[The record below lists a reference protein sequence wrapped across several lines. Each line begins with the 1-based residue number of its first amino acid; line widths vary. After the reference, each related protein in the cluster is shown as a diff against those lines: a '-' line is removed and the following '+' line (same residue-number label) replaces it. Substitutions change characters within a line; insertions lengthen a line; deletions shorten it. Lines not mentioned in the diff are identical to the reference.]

1 MFSQLKIQT
10 IIRYFFLI
18 GIMFI
23 LFNNNAEANCNV
35 TISVDTTQ
43 GSLDC
48 ADDQTMTVNE
58 GISWNGTVERMIDVE
73 DDDGF
78 TLINNGTID
87 STTHNMLY
95 FVDTANSTI
104 VNNGTIN
111 GRTQVIV
118 INGTRGDFS
127 ITNTGTISSENHA
140 AITSFESVVSGNITI
155 NNSGLITA
163 QGVTANTSHNPV
175 WHGLINLGHCSSD
188 STEVHCD
195 EDANGTGS
203 YTVINTGRI
212 EQERKG
218 VFALRFNNKV
228 NNTITTSGTIFGGPE
243 EAHNPGVGFS
253 GSSRR
258 IGMDIMVIKCDD
270 TAHFNSC
277 GDSGSGKTTINIE
290 KGAQFR
296 NGIDFNG
303 TKGEIVIGAEINR
316 DLEIRIFDYIQ
327 EHADNLTITN
337 NSGHEV
343 TLSEEVLTFS
353 NGDNNVWGSITPS
366 KAAST
371 STTRND
377 NHSGKGD
384 EVVNEKAEYY
394 NAGIDGILI
403 IKGERLEVNLNSH
416 KYRAQNTLSKFRN
429 FYNAVDGV
437 GFNEQRCTTLE
448 ENRNEEEFKD
458 CNTGFVKIFNSSQ
471 RRENVY
477 KSYNY
482 GGVGMYSPIILTN
495 NLVSNAFFGYS
506 QQNNNFDDKSGS
518 YNDNFTLGLK
528 SSYQNSGFEAS
539 LTPLIGVS
547 LQKQSD
553 YDTDKTELRTKNF
566 LSEFAGLNGKI
577 LNTFER
583 DNNRSILISLE
594 SSFSAQRYPEYNSQ
608 FTDGTFKI
616 KESVDKLLSNTLEI
630 SHTTKIPE
638 ENFLSKLY
646 VGGSAFKNY
655 NDKIEVSARG
665 FNSDVSNEGNQEWS
679 GYHAGFSIGKK
690 TQNLNYELDLRY
702 EDQEGLIDRTIQF
715 SANKQF

>member
-58 GISWNGTVERMIDVE
+58 GISWNGTVESMIDVE

-140 AITSFESVVSGNITI
+140 AISSYESVVSGNITI

-163 QGVTANTSHNPV
+163 QGVTNNTSHNPV

-203 YTVINTGRI
+203 YTVINTGRM
-212 EQERKG
+212 EQERRG

-243 EAHNPGVGFS
+243 EAFNVGLS

-270 TAHFNSC
+270 TTHFDSC
-277 GDSGSGKTTINIE
+277 GASGSGKTTINIE

-343 TLSEEVLTFS
+343 TLTEKVLTFS

-366 KAAST
+366 KAALT

-416 KYRAQNTLSKFRN
+416 KYRAQNTLSKFKN
-429 FYNAVDGV
+429 FYNAVDGM

-458 CNTGFVKIFNSSQ
+458 CNTGFCLL
-471 RRENVY
+471 Y
-477 KSYNY
+477 
-482 GGVGMYSPIILTN
+482 T
-495 NLVSNAFFGYS
+495 
-506 QQNNNFDDKSGS
+506 
-518 YNDNFTLGLK
+518 
-528 SSYQNSGFEAS
+528 
-539 LTPLIGVS
+539 
-547 LQKQSD
+547 SD
-553 YDTDKTELRTKNF
+553 AADE
-566 LSEFAGLNGKI
+566 
-577 LNTFER
+577 
-583 DNNRSILISLE
+583 
-594 SSFSAQRYPEYNSQ
+594 
-608 FTDGTFKI
+608 
-616 KESVDKLLSNTLEI
+616 
-630 SHTTKIPE
+630 
-638 ENFLSKLY
+638 
-646 VGGSAFKNY
+646 
-655 NDKIEVSARG
+655 
-665 FNSDVSNEGNQEWS
+665 
-679 GYHAGFSIGKK
+679 
-690 TQNLNYELDLRY
+690 
-702 EDQEGLIDRTIQF
+702 
-715 SANKQF
+715 